1 MTWAATVASR
11 TSKRW
16 YHVHEKLVPRYDKKG
31 AKVVVARRLLPVIYI
46 MLTRNEPYMEDYNQR
61 HTADR

>member
-1 MTWAATVASR
+1 MDRAVTVASR

-16 YHVHEKLVPRYDKKG
+16 YQVHEKFVPRCDKKG
-31 AKVVVARRLLPVIYI
+31 AKVAVARRLLTVIYF
-46 MLTRNEPYMEDYNQR
+46 MLTRNEPYFEDYNQR